1 MGRIS
6 KLVIGACLVLFF
18 SIPVY
23 AVQYT
28 LTDEACN
35 CSATYEEGTYVTLTA
50 TPSADSVFVGWTGAC
65 NGSQKTC
72 EIYMDGDKTV
82 NAKFNKK
89 PTKPVW
95 RRTPK
100 ANM

>member
-6 KLVIGACLVLFF
+6 KLVIGACLILFF
-18 SIPVY
+18 VVPAY
-23 AVQYT
+23 AELFT
-28 LTDEACN
+28 LLDLSCN
-35 CSATYEEGTYVTLTA
+35 CQTTFEEGTVVTLTA
-50 TPSADSVFVGWTGAC
+50 TPDPDSVFVGWSGAC
-65 NGSQKTC
+65 TGSQKTC
-72 EIYMDGDKTV
+72 KIVMDGDKKV

-100 ANM
+100 ATM